1 MKVKDHINMLVQIVK
16 NNPEVADYVCI
27 YSTDDEGNSHHRVL
41 YTPTVMKV
49 ESFNNQYLE
58 IQDCKPTEGNALCI
72 N

>member
-1 MKVKDHINMLVQIVK
+1 MSVQDYINNLLQIVK
-16 NNPEVADYVCI
+16 NNPEVADYKCI

-49 ESFNNQYLE
+49 QSFDNQYLE
-58 IQDCKPTEGNALCI
+58 IEDCKPAEGNSLCI